1 MKWTIPIVTLIIFIL
16 LAGCTAPTAP
26 MRGIQGVN
34 GTPGSSTID
43 VNYTF
48 TSAPGTD
55 ALVINVGNATD
66 ALLDFTIP
74 SGTNGSNLDTSWNLS
89 YYLRDTSRSLTGM
102 NIHRDI
108 NNDVLSIVGGTG
120 GLPYGANLQLYG
132 GSNVAQSGGA
142 IFSVG
147 DAAGT
152 GSKVVWSIL
161 GTTNTPTL
169 NMNNNNIVSL
179 LDPTNDQDAATKH
192 YVDTTVGAP
201 IVTGALTSTN
211 PVALSAA
218 SYVVGNPVGISLR
231 NDQALTINTIST
243 DPALSTSNY
252 SISTSSAVKNYVDV
266 KTTATSFRIGSVT
279 DYTDF
284 STTGHQTMVGNARP
298 WRDAL
303 TDAINIKNTAT
314 PGISIDSGEGVVAYT
329 HTAALTDYMYLNIQL
344 NHDRDLSA
352 NIYPHIHFF
361 AAEGSTVPNFLVQ
374 YRWQTAGGTKVTAW
388 SNHKCNTMVG
398 TAPGAGVINHNI
410 AGNTTGI
417 AVPAGTGLSD
427 IIQFRVI
434 RDHSNGSGVFAG
446 DDPYTGT
453 VNVLAFD
460 VHLIINSL
468 GSNEEYVK

>member
-1 MKWTIPIVTLIIFIL
+1 M
-16 LAGCTAPTAP
+16 APTAP
-26 MRGIQGVN
+26 MRGIQGAN

-48 TSAPGTD
+48 TGAPGTS
-55 ALVINVGNATD
+55 ALVTNVGNATD

-74 SGTNGSNLDTSWNLS
+74 GGMNGSNLDTSWNLS
-89 YYLRDTSRSLTGM
+89 YYLRDTSRSLTGGF
-102 NIHRDI
+102 IKRDA
-108 NNDVLSIVGGTG
+108 NDDYLSIVGGTG
-120 GLPYGANLQLYG
+120 SPPYGGNLQLYG
-132 GSNVAQSGGA
+132 GANIAQSGGA
-142 IFSVG
+142 IFAVG

-152 GSKVVWSIL
+152 GTKVVWSVL
-161 GTTNTPTL
+161 GTTNTPEL
-169 NMNNNNIVSL
+169 SMNNNKIVSL
-179 LDPTNDQDAATKH
+179 LDPTNDQDAATKN
-192 YVDTTVGAP
+192 YVDSAFP
-201 IVTGALTSTN
+201 SSTGAFTSTN
-211 PVALSAA
+211 PVVLSSAREVIGGALN
-218 SYVVGNPVGISLR
+218 VFLR
-231 NDQALTINTIST
+231 NDLGDTINTIST

-252 SISTSSAVKNYVDV
+252 SISTTSAIKNYVDNLSTV
-266 KTTATSFRIGSVT
+266 TWLRIGSST
-279 DYTDF
+279 DYTNF

-314 PGISIDSGEGVVAYT
+314 PGISISSTESTVAYI
-329 HTAALTDYMYLNIQL
+329 HTAALTDYMFLNIQL
-344 NHDRDLSA
+344 NHDRDLTA

-361 AAEGSTVPNFLVQ
+361 AAEGSTVPNFLIQ
-374 YRWQTAGGTKVTAW
+374 YRWQTAGGTKITDW

-398 TAPGAGVINHNI
+398 TPPGAGVTNHNI

-417 AVPAGTGLSD
+417 AVPVGTGLSD

-446 DDPYTGT
+446 DDPYTAT

-460 VHLIINSL
+460 VHFMVNSL